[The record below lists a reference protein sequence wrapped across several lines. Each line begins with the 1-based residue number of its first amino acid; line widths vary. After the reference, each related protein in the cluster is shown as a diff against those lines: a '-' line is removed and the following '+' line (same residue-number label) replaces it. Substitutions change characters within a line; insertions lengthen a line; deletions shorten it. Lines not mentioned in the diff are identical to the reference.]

1 MKYLIP
7 IAVAV
12 LTIVLIAA
20 PTIDSGPRVNSNNA
34 EAAVLSFYGQ
44 LQAHNLDGAFAMLS
58 PATNTSKDDLGRDVY
73 GSNGSLKTLA
83 QLQNIQARVLR
94 DNGNEAMVRAST
106 TWSSAIGIL
115 HESRD
120 LKVVKDGS
128 NWRIVYPVAKTPELP
143 PQVLPVT
150 YLRWDII
157 HGSGGDD
164 WGAQNVEA
172 PRVRITSMNAVEQGG
187 STIIMGEVVNEDT
200 VPAFVSINATLLG
213 DNNQELGQES
223 SFDQIEHVI
232 LPKEV
237 TPFRIDFP
245 NVKKSTVKN
254 VRLAPTALL
263 IPASADPVI
272 GIMHQQIVKNE
283 LGHSVL
289 TGELVNESGQT
300 VNIPQVL
307 ATYYNNAGQVIWVSD
322 AYVDHALLPQI
333 PQTFSTGLSD
343 DLAGQ
348 VHSFRVVVNHY
359 NQDSGGA

>member
-1 MKYLIP
+1 MKYIIP
-7 IAVAV
+7 IIVAV
-12 LTIVLIAA
+12 FTVALIVASTA
-20 PTIDSGPRVNSNNA
+20 GSGTGVSSNSA
-34 EAAVLSFYGQ
+34 ESAVLNFYNQ
-44 LQAHNLDGAFAMLS
+44 LKSHNLDGAYALLS
-58 PATNTSKDDLGRDVY
+58 PASNTSKDDLAHDVY
-73 GSNGSLKTLA
+73 GSNGSLKTLS
-83 QLQNIQARVLR
+83 QLQTIEARVLR
-94 DNGNEAMVRAST
+94 DTGREAMVRAST
-106 TWSSAIGIL
+106 TWSSAIGSL

-120 LKVVKDGS
+120 LKVVKEGS
-128 NWRIVYPVAKTPELP
+128 NWKIIYPVEKTPELP

-157 HGSGGDD
+157 HSSGGDD
-164 WGAQNVEA
+164 WGAQNVES
-172 PRVRITSMNAVEQGG
+172 PKVLITSENAVEQGG
-187 STIIMGEVVNEDT
+187 STIIMGEVVNQDT

-213 DNNQELGQES
+213 DNNQEIGQES
-223 SFDQIEHVI
+223 SFDKIEHVI

-245 NVKKSTVKN
+245 NIKKSTVKN
-254 VRLAPTALL
+254 VNLAANALL

-272 GIMHQQIVKNE
+272 GIMHQQIIKND

-333 PQTFSTGLSD
+333 GQPFSTGLSD
-343 DLAGQ
+343 NLAGQ

-359 NQDSGGA
+359 DVNNGGS